1 MSHPQDK
8 NPQDITPEVYDLAA
22 QLYAKH
28 TQMQSTDTLMQA
40 EKVKEI
46 PPEFIQ
52 QAYTQIQGGE
62 MQASAAIPLYTPAY
76 APPQRKNLIKSL
88 AAVLTGAALLAGVG
102 IYFLMKGMDKPVAE
116 PVPVTQAPPA
126 STCVPND
133 VGDNLGGVNFAGKDL
148 TCFNLR
154 SANLGGANLSNANLR
169 GVDLSGADLSGAN
182 LNNADLSN
190 ANLNFANLRG
200 ANLNNAVLDG
210 ATFDGAKLDGANL
223 GGATLPSKN
232 KPSQNTPA
240 QNNPQ

>member
-62 MQASAAIPLYTPAY
+62 MQASAAVPLYAPAY

-116 PVPVTQAPPA
+116 PIPA
-126 STCVPND
+126 ANACVPQRPS
-133 VGDNLGGVNFAGKDL
+133 GNLGGGNLAGKDL
-148 TCFNLR
+148 RCWDLQNADLGGANL
-154 SANLGGANLSNANLR
+154 SNADLSGANLSGAKLGGANLSNANLSNAN
-169 GVDLSGADLSGAN
+169 LSFADLGGAN
-182 LNNADLSN
+182 LNNADLTG
-190 ANLNFANLRG
+190 AILNGTKLEG
-200 ANLNNAVLDG
+200 ANTTG
-210 ATFDGAKLDGANL
+210 ATM
-223 GGATLPSKN
+223 
-232 KPSQNTPA
+232 PSQDKPES
-240 QNNPQ
+240 NNP